1 MHTESFTFCFNVFN
15 QWQLFFPLVMTIR
28 VFITLLVKCNFP
40 NDLDSRNLIYSTY
53 VSNHK
58 VADTLALYLSLGST
72 LEVRSCKKTVNKVE
86 REMNLDAYAHSQ
98 KQSRVG
104 PMKSGHEFT
113 GRLLRPFMITFFF
126 FNPLV
131 LLFFLTFFII
141 FIGVTL
147 LNKICRFQVYNPII
161 HHLCVLTTLSQIFV
175 WLL

>member
-126 FNPLV
+126 LI
-131 LLFFLTFFII
+131 L
-141 FIGVTL
+141 
-147 LNKICRFQVYNPII
+147 
-161 HHLCVLTTLSQIFV
+161 
-175 WLL
+175 